1 MGLGIIMRLLVVLAG
16 LIAGTLPAAASG
28 GIWCILEDQSVLL
41 SIESGVTRGM
51 GSPFF
56 NFRGKLEVLDAS
68 VPQKLRTAEF
78 EQQHL
83 AQHWVDGRV
92 LKLHLYREWEV
103 DNSFDY
109 VDLVIETQASEE
121 GVYDGSY
128 TMTVFDSAGAEGKRT
143 ALGGKISCGAE

>member
-1 MGLGIIMRLLVVLAG
+1 MGA
-16 LIAGTLPAAASG
+16 
-28 GIWCILEDQSVLL
+28 
-41 SIESGVTRGM
+41 
-51 GSPFF
+51 PFF
-56 NFRGKLEVLDAS
+56 NFRGKLEILDAS

-83 AQHWVDGRV
+83 AQYWLDGRA

-109 VDLVIETQASEE
+109 VDLVIETQAGDDE

-128 TMTVFDSAGAEGKRT
+128 TLTVFDSADAEGKRT
-143 ALGGKISCGAE
+143 ANSAARSAAARSDGPSAESANRNIDHAAVACLGAEGEAAGRRCPTSSS

>member
-1 MGLGIIMRLLVVLAG
+1 MRLLVVLAG

-28 GIWCILEDQSVLL
+28 GIWCILEDQSVRL

-83 AQHWVDGRV
+83 AQYWVDGRV

-128 TMTVFDSAGAEGKRT
+128 TMTVFDSAGA
-143 ALGGKISCGAE
+143 GGQAHRARRQDQLRRGVTGRA